1 MSKRATPRRDLL
13 LATAARLFNAEG
25 FRKTGIDLILAE
37 SGVSKAT
44 LYKHFRSKEALILA
58 VLEWRH
64 QTFADTL
71 MSAMDTALE
80 AAAGDVRDQ
89 VLVNTL
95 FEQLAVWFA
104 NDDFNGCYFI
114 RACLEYGI
122 SDEDVRA
129 CSVAHKVSLQDFIA
143 KRLSQVDEAERES
156 LARQLLVLMD
166 GAIVHAQMGVQAD
179 AAAVAGQAGSALL
192 QAYLMRR

>member
-64 QTFADTL
+64 QTFSDVLISAADQ
-71 MSAMDTALE
+71 ALLE
-80 AAAGDVRDQ
+80 VEPQQNDS
-89 VLVNTL
+89 VLVVTL
-95 FEQLAVWFA
+95 FEQLAQWFGSE
-104 NDDFNGCYFI
+104 DFNGCYFI
-114 RACLEYGI
+114 RACLEYGL
-122 SDEDVRA
+122 SDEQIRD
-129 CSVAHKVSLQDFIA
+129 CSVAHKLSLQNYMEQH
-143 KRLSQVDEAERES
+143 LLQVAVENKAA
-156 LARQLLVLMD
+156 LAQQLLVLMD
-166 GAIVHAQMGVQAD
+166 GAIVHAQMGVHTD
-179 AAAVAGQAGSALL
+179 AAEAAKHAALALL
-192 QAYLMRR
+192 TSYRER